1 MAEVYRPIDVL
12 EKQVDMVRWWL
23 SSQWRHN
30 ISQGFQAMAD
40 QYITMKNED
49 GSTPP
54 VDMYIA
60 ERLDNAETFFVHSNI
75 IDRLWHFTDVY
86 EAHDHEVILP
96 QDLPCPRGYIFLEKP
111 IHLLDARGKV
121 TSVKVILWSEEKRGV
136 TLCQFSDA
144 KDELDEVNQE
154 EWSTFGKDRVVAVG
168 EFPLLHLISWTWG
181 RKITNL
187 TPDDF
192 GDPEKMYEF
201 HSRVTPLEVYQENMD
216 SYALMSN
223 RFNGFLVSLWEF
235 VQEQIPFRL
244 RADRPMLKRLQRA
257 HSTLSEVTVIDL
269 RTEDRPT
276 QHTDPDHVPQTI
288 MWASRWR
295 VREHKRR
302 WIDKNGDYRETT
314 VSAHVKGPAHLP
326 LIEKDRIFNVKR

>member
-1 MAEVYRPIDVL
+1 VAEVYRPIDVL

-30 ISQGFQAMAD
+30 ISHGFQNMANA
-40 QYITMKNED
+40 YITMKNDD
-49 GSTPP
+49 GTTPP

-60 ERLDNAETFFVHSNI
+60 ERLDNAETFFVRSPI

-121 TSVKVILWSEEKRGV
+121 TSVKVILWSEELRGV

-144 KDELDEVNQE
+144 KDPLDEVNKE
-154 EWSTFGKDRVVAVG
+154 EWAQFGREAVLSVG

-187 TPDDF
+187 TPDEF
-192 GDPEKMYEF
+192 QDPEKMARF
-201 HSRVTPLEVYQENMD
+201 HSMVTPIETYAENMD
-216 SYALMSN
+216 SYALMTN
-223 RFNGFLVSLWEF
+223 RFNGFIVSLWEF
-235 VQEQIPFRL
+235 VQEQIPYRIP
-244 RADRPMLKRLQRA
+244 ADRPMRKRLQRA
-257 HSTLSEVTVIDL
+257 HSQLTEVTVIDL
-269 RTEDRPT
+269 RTIDQPP
-276 QHTDPDHVPQTI
+276 QYQDPDHVPQTI
-288 MWASRWR
+288 MWAGRWR

-302 WIDKNGDYRETT
+302 WIDKHGNYRETT
-314 VSAHVKGPAHLP
+314 VAAHVKGPEHLP
-326 LIEKDRIFNVKR
+326 LIEKDRVFHVKR